1 MQYIKHHVPN
11 LPTST
16 LLMSPSRPPAFCS
29 CSNAQFRQRRFQR
42 HKRFFAR
49 PGMRARVFSLTGTRL
64 PSTVPTI
71 SFFNR
76 QLSTIQAGFSAQ
88 LLAGFLS
95 FFLSRN
101 LCQDSAYRT
110 QDTCVTCHALSNRYS
125 TVHIKTMTK
134 HQNYLLY
141 RTAVHVSK
149 IPLSWILLLYRYFQL
164 SSLKP
169 SKPI

>member
-1 MQYIKHHVPN
+1 
-11 LPTST
+11 
-16 LLMSPSRPPAFCS
+16 MSPSRPPRLLFL
-29 CSNAQFRQRRFQR
+29 FQR
-42 HKRFFAR
+42 AISPTKISATQEILRATWHA
-49 PGMRARVFSLTGTRL
+49 RARVFLDRNTITVHSTYHLLLQQTAFHDPGWLFSATISRL
-64 PSTVPTI
+64 P
-71 SFFNR
+71 F
-76 QLSTIQAGFSAQ
+76 
-88 LLAGFLS
+88 

-125 TVHIKTMTK
+125 TVHIKTMTT

-141 RTAVHVSK
+141 RTTVHVSK